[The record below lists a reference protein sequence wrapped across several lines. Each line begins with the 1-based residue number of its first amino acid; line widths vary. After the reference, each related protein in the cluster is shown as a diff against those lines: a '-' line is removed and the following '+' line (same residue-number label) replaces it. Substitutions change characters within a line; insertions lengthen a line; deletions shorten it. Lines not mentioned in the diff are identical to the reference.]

1 MNFAQK
7 QYELGFRLL
16 NSTNFQR
23 FNTTNYFKSLDNAKS
38 RPNPYPSP
46 KKYLLRK
53 VVQEPY
59 KDFFVI
65 KSNRNFRLKLNSIE
79 SKPVIPKINIEFL
92 ELGQRM
98 KNNKEKTRELFNRAI
113 SLENERIS
121 NRIFTQKPRVLN
133 TKLLEKLYVET
144 HDKYIEKL
152 KSPSI
157 TRYKKNL
164 HPIPI
169 TLPKLSSFKFGKY
182 SIQSRTEANLD
193 SDNEEVNNN
202 SLELKD
208 HGHKEIYHQ
217 KQGHLE

>member
-1 MNFAQK
+1 MKISIEKFKKNIDT
-7 QYELGFRLL
+7 YLELSL
-16 NSTNFQR
+16 
-23 FNTTNYFKSLDNAKS
+23 TTDIYITIDN
-38 RPNPYPSP
+38 
-46 KKYLLRK
+46 K
-53 VVQEPY
+53 VVSKLSCPY
-59 KDFFVI
+59 IDRI
-65 KSNRNFRLKLNSIE
+65 KIAKELVGIIPADYSLQD
-79 SKPVIPKINIEFL
+79 SK
-92 ELGQRM
+92 
-98 KNNKEKTRELFNRAI
+98 
-113 SLENERIS
+113 NERIS

-217 KQGHLE
+217 KRNSYYNLI